1 MPNHRPQGGRGASG
15 GGPPRQRPQEAHAGQ
30 ENPLIRQLQEEF
42 KRVSRLNEL
51 TRRLEDFVKYSEE
64 LARSREMADLNP
76 TQLRRVFSELR
87 RIVREYRHDGNTQQ
101 ARSDLLMLRP
111 KLAYAAGRKVMPDG
125 FYQLMRTALTKI
137 QDGSDMEFLDK
148 FLTAFLA
155 YFKYYSEQKN
165 QQRRGRS

>member
-1 MPNHRPQGGRGASG
+1 MPNHRPRPGHGGPG
-15 GGPPRQRPQEAHAGQ
+15 GGPPRQRGQDAQDGQ
-30 ENPLIRQLQEEF
+30 ENLLRQLQQEF
-42 KRVSRLNEL
+42 QRVSRLSEL
-51 TRRLEDFVKYSEE
+51 TPRLEEFVQHSES
-64 LARSREMADLNP
+64 LAQSDEMADLNP

-87 RIVREYRHDGNTQQ
+87 RIIRQYRHDGSTQQ

-137 QDGSDMEFLDK
+137 QDASDIEFLDK

-155 YFKYYSEQKN
+155 YFKYYGE
-165 QQRRGRS
+165 RDGRS